1 MADRVR
7 WRPGSGITRTRGAS
21 RSTGPSMSGIMRAP
35 GVGQVGGGG
44 LPPVGDVVSEE
55 SWSSSPSPAELR
67 EILYRD
73 AEFMDLG
80 NQAPGV
86 TNPFDQITPAMRIHP
101 DDLNRSGEVN
111 VTDFIMAGQRPP
123 KDPSPSYTM
132 GIPGSVPDRSRMD
145 PATWGYGHIPG
156 LYPHH
161 TTNKE
166 IKAFESLSK
175 GVAEQVE
182 ANPDYVPTSGKYIS
196 LRNKIMNPDYVPTS
210 GKYISLRNKI
220 INAGIKEGLYRSHDM
235 PEVGQAAGESAVV
248 SAKDLGEYSVGKTP
262 RWHPPIGNTEPGRG
276 GTPGY
281 WSYRTGGKVVRS
293 GYFQG
298 GEIAPGGLG
307 EILTQETAVET
318 PLGDTFTEETITPYG
333 ESFAEETVTPGDPG
347 MVFEM
352 ARAAVEDK
360 LSGVE
365 LSPEASMAADEAIN
379 AFVAQNGEE
388 ELGAL
393 VAAVQ
398 AELSGEEI
406 PGGEEM
412 FAEEEVYESPDGLIE
427 QSMGVLGEAQ
437 GFRHGGAIRGPGD
450 GMSDSISA
458 SIDRAEPIAVS
469 SGETIIPADAVS
481 ALGNGSTDAGAKQ
494 LMDMVDRIRMAKTG
508 SSRQPR
514 SINPRRSLI
523 A

>member
-1 MADRVR
+1 MPDRVS
-7 WRPGSGITRTRGAS
+7 WRPSTGITRARGAS

-35 GVGQVGGGG
+35 GVGQIGGGG
-44 LPPVGDVVSEE
+44 LPPVGGVVSEE
-55 SWSSSPSPAELR
+55 SWSSSPSPEELR

-73 AEFMDLG
+73 ADFMDLG

-86 TNPFDQITPAMRIHP
+86 TNPFDQITPAVRHELPEDAEQGMH
-101 DDLNRSGEVN
+101 
-111 VTDFIMAGQRPP
+111 
-123 KDPSPSYTM
+123 
-132 GIPGSVPDRSRMD
+132 IPGSMPTKSRMD
-145 PATWGYGHIPG
+145 PSTWGYGHIPTM
-156 LYPHH
+156 YAS
-161 TTNKE
+161 NKA
-166 IKAFESLSK
+166 IGSHAPRAIRKFEKMSK
-175 GVAEQVE
+175 RIQRNREE
-182 ANPDYVPTSGKYIS
+182 NPDWTFLKNVSEDKESEYET
-196 LRNKIMNPDYVPTS
+196 LRNRLV
-210 GKYISLRNKI
+210 
-220 INAGIKEGLYRSHDM
+220 NAGIREGLYRDYEGDERYQD
-235 PEVGQAAGESAVV
+235 PYGA
-248 SAKDLGEYSVGKTP
+248 
-262 RWHPPIGNTEPGRG
+262 RNG
-276 GTPGY
+276 GLM
-281 WSYRTGGKVVRS
+281 RR
-293 GYFQG
+293 GYFEG
-298 GEIAPGGLG
+298 GAIAPGGLG

-333 ESFAEETVTPGDPG
+333 ESFAEETVIPEDPG
-347 MVFEM
+347 MVFEA

-398 AELSGEEI
+398 AEMAGEEV

-427 QSMGVLGEAQ
+427 ESMGVLGEAQ

-481 ALGNGSTDAGAKQ
+481 ALGNGSTDAGARE

-508 SSRQPR
+508 SSQQPR